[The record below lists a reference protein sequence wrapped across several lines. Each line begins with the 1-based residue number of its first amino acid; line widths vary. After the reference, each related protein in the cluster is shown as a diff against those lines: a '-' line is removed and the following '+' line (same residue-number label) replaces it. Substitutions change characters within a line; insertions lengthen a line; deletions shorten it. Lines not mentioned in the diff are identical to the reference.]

1 MSEQAM
7 NSRNSDIIETLN
19 FISHEFR
26 CDNGFFGN
34 RHIAGSRR
42 HYCDQTLP
50 IALTVAPK
58 HDGAGSVRELRVSH
72 HLLHCCE
79 LFFAG
84 SRGQNIF
91 AVLREPLENLR
102 HLRWSFS
109 QAENYLRHP
118 GAQGPVMVYFRKAQI
133 LEGEVP
139 EPLDSIIRREFAR
152 SHLLEKFAN
161 GFSVQRGHST
171 VSTQQSNTMVRLA
184 FVGERDANV
193 THSRAGADV
202 QIRIG
207 I

>member
-1 MSEQAM
+1 
-7 NSRNSDIIETLN
+7 
-19 FISHEFR
+19 
-26 CDNGFFGN
+26 
-34 RHIAGSRR
+34 
-42 HYCDQTLP
+42 
-50 IALTVAPK
+50 
-58 HDGAGSVRELRVSH
+58 
-72 HLLHCCE
+72 
-79 LFFAG
+79 
-84 SRGQNIF
+84 
-91 AVLREPLENLR
+91 
-102 HLRWSFS
+102 
-109 QAENYLRHP
+109 
-118 GAQGPVMVYFRKAQI
+118 MVYFRKAQI

-139 EPLDSIIRREFAR
+139 EPLDRIIRREFAR